1 MPSPDVIFRQLFL
14 ICAASFLCE
23 ILAENAH
30 TSSSK
35 GLHAALKTVCALC
48 VCVTFFSLFG
58 DSGTFEA
65 DISSAFDSVP
75 NVVDTTP
82 ADGAPDNADGL
93 SAVIERTQTV
103 LEERISDAIF
113 EKYGIKPESVCID
126 LTVSKQNEEILVSAA
141 GVSLSFGEQCV
152 PEIRDSAKDYAE
164 HLVYGT

>member
-1 MPSPDVIFRQLFL
+1 MPSFGVIFRQLFL
-14 ICAASFLCE
+14 ICAAGFLCE

-35 GLHAALKTVCALC
+35 GLQAALKTVCALC

-65 DISSAFDSVP
+65 DISFAFDSVP
-75 NVVDTTP
+75 SAAAP

-113 EKYGIKPESVCID
+113 EKYGIKPEGVCID

-141 GVSLSFGEQCV
+141 GVSLSFGEQCA
-152 PEIRDSAKDYAE
+152 PEIRDSVKDYAE

>member
-75 NVVDTTP
+75 NVVDTAP

-93 SAVIERTQTV
+93 SAVIERTQTGSRRTHFRCHLRKIRHKTRKRV
-103 LEERISDAIF
+103 HRLDCKQAKRRNS
-113 EKYGIKPESVCID
+113 GIRCRCFAVVRR
-126 LTVSKQNEEILVSAA
+126 TMRA
-141 GVSLSFGEQCV
+141 GN
-152 PEIRDSAKDYAE
+152 P
-164 HLVYGT
+164 

>member
-65 DISSAFDSVP
+65 DISFAFDSVSSAAE
-75 NVVDTTP
+75 TAP
-82 ADGAPDNADGL
+82 ADGAPDNADG
-93 SAVIERTQTV
+93 AFGCHRTD
-103 LEERISDAIF
+103 SN
-113 EKYGIKPESVCID
+113 GS
-126 LTVSKQNEEILVSAA
+126 SKNAFPMPSSKNTA
-141 GVSLSFGEQCV
+141 
-152 PEIRDSAKDYAE
+152 
-164 HLVYGT
+164 

>member
-58 DSGTFEA
+58 DSGSLEA
-65 DISSAFDSVP
+65 NLSSAFERVP
-75 NVVDTTP
+75 NTADTAP
-82 ADGAPDNADGL
+82 SNDADSL
-93 SAVIERTQTV
+93 SAVIERTETV

-141 GVSLSFGEQCV
+141 GVSLSFGEQCA
-152 PEIRDSAKDYAE
+152 PEIHDSAKDYAE

>member
-30 TSSSK
+30 ISSSK

-65 DISSAFDSVP
+65 DISFAFDSVSSAAE
-75 NVVDTTP
+75 TAP
-82 ADGAPDNADGL
+82 ADGVPDNADGL

-103 LEERISDAIF
+103 LEERISDAI
-113 EKYGIKPESVCID
+113 KYLGFFYLLRCFSLY
-126 LTVSKQNEEILVSAA
+126 LTSCFTSASTSKSIASSNVSHTLLA
-141 GVSLSFGEQCV
+141 
-152 PEIRDSAKDYAE
+152 
-164 HLVYGT
+164 

>member
-1 MPSPDVIFRQLFL
+1 MPSLGDFFRQLFL

-30 TSSSK
+30 TSSK

-65 DISSAFDSVP
+65 DISFAFDSVSSAAE
-75 NVVDTTP
+75 TAP
-82 ADGAPDNADGL
+82 ADGVPDNADGL

-113 EKYGIKPESVCID
+113 EKYGIKAVA
-126 LTVSKQNEEILVSAA
+126 L
-141 GVSLSFGEQCV
+141 
-152 PEIRDSAKDYAE
+152 
-164 HLVYGT
+164 